1 MPVAIDGMVVL
12 PGDLLVGDADG
23 LLAIRADEALAIAA
37 RVRAIAAAEARVL
50 EDIARGT
57 LDRAWVDATLT
68 ARGVL

>member
-1 MPVAIDGMVVL
+1 VVL

-23 LLAIRADEALAIAA
+23 LLAIRADEAPAIAA